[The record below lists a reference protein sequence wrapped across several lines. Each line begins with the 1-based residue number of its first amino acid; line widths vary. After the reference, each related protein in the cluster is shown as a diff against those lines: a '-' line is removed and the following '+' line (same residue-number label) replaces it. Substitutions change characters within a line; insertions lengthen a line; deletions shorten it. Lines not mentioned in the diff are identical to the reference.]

1 MIPPFFHLF
10 STVWLHL
17 FSFNILKINNGLN
30 NNDSVDFFPL
40 VYVLRKNQR
49 LKSFYCYWQCWYFL
63 LFRIQFNHDQKKRN
77 QNTHNKSFVTHLH
90 KATIIY
96 HFIEWNM
103 YDAHTKHAQTWWWVA
118 LLRRGQFCLF
128 AKLKKKSYIFNSSR
142 IEASQ
147 YQNTSFRYEGWICI
161 RLVICWGVFNSVLLL
176 SLKQLNLLM
185 LFDIFYSVWFL
196 FFFCVFFKIR
206 RILNKASPLF
216 GFFLSSNRVDFEY
229 VTEAAILPHTNILIR
244 SKSCEKK
251 LEFENKA
258 DVSEEKHAN
267 DQKSL
272 WITIAMEQWGFL
284 DETTRNLYTFN
295 GTRGSPEGSL
305 LQPSKG
311 WTQKWQII
319 FGYLSILWAAVGS
332 LSQLINKIPL
342 FVSSFH
348 SCCQQTNDCLRKAL
362 WSHRK

>member
-1 MIPPFFHLF
+1 
-10 STVWLHL
+10 
-17 FSFNILKINNGLN
+17 
-30 NNDSVDFFPL
+30 
-40 VYVLRKNQR
+40 
-49 LKSFYCYWQCWYFL
+49 
-63 LFRIQFNHDQKKRN
+63 
-77 QNTHNKSFVTHLH
+77 
-90 KATIIY
+90 
-96 HFIEWNM
+96 
-103 YDAHTKHAQTWWWVA
+103 
-118 LLRRGQFCLF
+118 
-128 AKLKKKSYIFNSSR
+128 
-142 IEASQ
+142 
-147 YQNTSFRYEGWICI
+147 
-161 RLVICWGVFNSVLLL
+161 
-176 SLKQLNLLM
+176 M
-185 LFDIFYSVWFL
+185 LFDIFYSVRFF

-229 VTEAAILPHTNILIR
+229 VTEAAILPHTNSFAL
-244 SKSCEKK
+244 SLVKK
-251 LEFENKA
+251 LLEFENKA

-272 WITIAMEQWGFL
+272 WITIAMEQCGFF

-319 FGYLSILWAAVGS
+319 FGYLSILWAAVSS

-362 WSHRK
+362 WSLWK